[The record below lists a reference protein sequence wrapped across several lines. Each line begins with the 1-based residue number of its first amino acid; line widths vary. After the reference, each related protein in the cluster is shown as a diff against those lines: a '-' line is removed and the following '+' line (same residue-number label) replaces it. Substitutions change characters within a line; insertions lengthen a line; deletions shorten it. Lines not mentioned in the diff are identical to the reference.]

1 MNLIKST
8 GTFGFFTLISRILG
22 YLRDILIAI
31 FLGTGVLADA
41 FFIAFRIP
49 NTFRRLFSEGTFN
62 AAFVPSYASEITK
75 GKKQSNKFA
84 NKIFNLL
91 FLSLLFLVLIVQIF
105 MPAFVSIIAPGFV
118 ENVEKME
125 LAISLTRITFPF
137 LFFICLASFFS
148 AILNS
153 HNKFAS
159 ASAAPIIL
167 NLILIGILL
176 FSKTLGDELVYYLS
190 YGVSFAG
197 FLQLVFLYKFV
208 KKFYALKFYFSFDRT
223 KENNLIDDKVK
234 VFFKKLLPSIF
245 ASGVTQIN
253 ILVGTI
259 IASFQASAVSYL
271 YYADRIY
278 QINLAI
284 AGIAIGV
291 VILPQLS
298 KYIQSKKKSKILLI
312 QNKALELSLFLTLPA
327 SAALLIAS
335 EEIISALFGYGSF
348 DKVSVLNSGK
358 ALYYFALGLPAFSLI
373 KVFSSFFFAN
383 HNTKVPFYISLFSV
397 LINIVISISYFNEV
411 GFIIIPI
418 ATTISS
424 WLNAML
430 LFVFLK
436 NRNLFSFNN
445 IFLVRFI
452 KIIAAS
458 LLMAIFF
465 NFLIIYFK
473 YELAFGQNIKSFYLI
488 LSVTL
493 SLLFYLFVSY
503 WIKAFKVSDIKL
515 KY

>member
-1 MNLIKST
+1 MNLLKST
-8 GTFGFFTLISRILG
+8 GTFGFFTLLSRILG

-62 AAFVPSYASEITK
+62 AAFVPSYASEIVK

-84 NKIFNLL
+84 NNIFNLL
-91 FLSLLFLVLIVQIF
+91 FLGLLFLVLIVQIF

-137 LFFICLASFFS
+137 LLFVCLASFFS

-153 HNKFAS
+153 HNKFAA

-167 NLILIGILL
+167 NIILIGVLL
-176 FSKTLGDELVYYLS
+176 FSKLLGDNLIFYLS
-190 YGVSFAG
+190 YGVSFSG

-208 KKFYALKFYFSFDRT
+208 RKFYSLKLDFKIKTNS
-223 KENNLIDDKVK
+223 KIK

-291 VILPQLS
+291 VVLPQLS
-298 KYIQSKKKSKILLI
+298 KYIQTKKKSKIHLI

-348 DKVSVLNSGK
+348 DQVSVLNSGK

-383 HNTKVPFYISLFSV
+383 HDTKIPFYISLFSV
-397 LINIVISISYFNEV
+397 LINIVISISYFNEI

-424 WLNAML
+424 WFNAIL
-430 LFVFLK
+430 LFAFLK
-436 NRNLFSFNN
+436 NRDLFSFNK
-445 IFLVRFI
+445 IFLVRFV

-465 NFLIIYFK
+465 NFLITYFK
-473 YELAFGQNIKSFYLI
+473 YELAFNQNIKSFYLI
-488 LSVTL
+488 LSVIL

-503 WIKAFKVSDIKL
+503 WIKAFKTSDIKL

>member
-1 MNLIKST
+1 MNLLKST
-8 GTFGFFTLISRILG
+8 GTFGFFTLLSRILG

-62 AAFVPSYASEITK
+62 AAFVPSYASEIVK

-84 NKIFNLL
+84 NNIFNLL
-91 FLSLLFLVLIVQIF
+91 FLGLLFLVLIVQIF

-137 LFFICLASFFS
+137 LLFVCLASFFS

-153 HNKFAS
+153 HNKFAA

-167 NLILIGILL
+167 NIILIGVLL
-176 FSKTLGDELVYYLS
+176 FSKLLGDNLVFYLS

-208 KKFYALKFYFSFDRT
+208 RKFYSLKLDFKIKTNS
-223 KENNLIDDKVK
+223 KIKI
-234 VFFKKLLPSIF
+234 FFKKLLPSIF

-291 VILPQLS
+291 VVLPQLS
-298 KYIQSKKKSKILLI
+298 KHIQTKKKSKIHLI

-348 DKVSVLNSGK
+348 DQVSVLNSGK

-383 HNTKVPFYISLFSV
+383 HDTKIPFYISLFSV
-397 LINIVISISYFNEV
+397 LINIVISISYFNEI

-424 WLNAML
+424 WFNAIL
-430 LFVFLK
+430 LFAFLK
-436 NRNLFSFNN
+436 NRDLFSFNK
-445 IFLVRFI
+445 IFLVRFV
-452 KIIAAS
+452 KIIVAS

-465 NFLIIYFK
+465 NFLITYFK
-473 YELAFGQNIKSFYLI
+473 YELAFNQNIKSFYLI
-488 LSVTL
+488 LSVIL

-503 WIKAFKVSDIKL
+503 WIKAFKTSDIKL